1 MSGSD
6 LRDVVLAIILAADT
20 LVFGLMMWRWLSSA
34 PVMAFITRRGHI
46 LAAAL
51 LPRQPALPALPA
63 PPAAHGGFDR
73 SLARG

>member
-6 LRDVVLAIILAADT
+6 LRDVVLAVILVADT

-34 PVMAFITRRGHI
+34 PVMAFITQRSHI

-51 LPRQPALPALPA
+51 QPRQPALPVAQD
-63 PPAAHGGFDR
+63 GFDR
-73 SLARG
+73 SLAHG

>member
-6 LRDVVLAIILAADT
+6 LRDVVLAIILVADT

-34 PVMAFITRRGHI
+34 PVIAFIAQHSHT

-51 LPRQPALPALPA
+51 QPRQPALPALPA
-63 PPAAHGGFDR
+63 AQGGFDR
-73 SLARG
+73 SLAHG